1 MHLLMLFSSASI
13 LSTTSDS
20 SGSQQEQVGLMIMFV
35 SVLSRWITR
44 LIHEPNSIVPS
55 SGSVITFMI
64 VDLVICTLNK
74 NYLRARKNYDTCR
87 THFPLS
93 KCCAGQIT
101 NGIKKGKVL
110 KFGNSWLVRRDSQV
124 QENSLFFR
132 VRTKIMTLAGLTSP
146 CRNVALVK

>member
-1 MHLLMLFSSASI
+1 
-13 LSTTSDS
+13 
-20 SGSQQEQVGLMIMFV
+20 MIMFV
-35 SVLSRWITR
+35 SVLSCWITR
-44 LIHEPNSIVPS
+44 LIDEPNSIVPS
-55 SGSVITFMI
+55 SGSVITFMM

-101 NGIKKGKVL
+101 NGIKKGTVIWQLVLSL
-110 KFGNSWLVRRDSQV
+110 KFGNSWPVHRDSQV
-124 QENSLFFR
+124 QENSSFFC

-146 CRNVALVK
+146 CQNVALVK